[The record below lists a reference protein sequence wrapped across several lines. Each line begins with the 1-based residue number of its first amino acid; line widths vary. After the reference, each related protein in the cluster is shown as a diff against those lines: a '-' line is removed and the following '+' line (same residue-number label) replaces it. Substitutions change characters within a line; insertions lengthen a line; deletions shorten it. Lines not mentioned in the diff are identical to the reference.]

1 MRSDMPIHSRLDD
14 IPIGAENAITRKNLA
29 ALWNVNDREARRIVA
44 DLRTIDDGTDY
55 VIVSVSRDSGYYRT
69 QNVTEINHFVNETS
83 KPSPALTALKP
94 DKSAAAETFQPGD
107 QVKHVTFGVGTILS
121 SKPMGGDI
129 LYEIAFEKVGTK
141 KLMATYARLTKV

>member
-1 MRSDMPIHSRLDD
+1 MYRLDD

-69 QNVTEINHFVNETS
+69 QNVTEINHFVNEMHKRIRSTYRTII
-83 KPSPALTALKP
+83 TAERIVRRL
-94 DKSAAAETFQPGD
+94 EQYGD
-107 QVKHVTFGVGTILS
+107 YGEGMV
-121 SKPMGGDI
+121 
-129 LYEIAFEKVGTK
+129 
-141 KLMATYARLTKV
+141 